1 MANTATAF
9 SGAPVAH
16 KQYCAVR
23 STSQLMACRLFRFL
37 VYDANIFLNS
47 AMVPIVAVAGLDD
60 GVPMLDYAE
69 AKPVLD
75 YPRPEGNLPVAGW
88 STMHRSCISAA

>member
-1 MANTATAF
+1 MSF
-9 SGAPVAH
+9 HSFFL
-16 KQYCAVR
+16 YF
-23 STSQLMACRLFRFL
+23 ACLFI
-37 VYDANIFLNS
+37 NFLNS

-75 YPRPEGNLPVAGW
+75 YPRPEGKVPVAPW
-88 STMHRSCISAA
+88 STMHLPKAPPTVASCISAA